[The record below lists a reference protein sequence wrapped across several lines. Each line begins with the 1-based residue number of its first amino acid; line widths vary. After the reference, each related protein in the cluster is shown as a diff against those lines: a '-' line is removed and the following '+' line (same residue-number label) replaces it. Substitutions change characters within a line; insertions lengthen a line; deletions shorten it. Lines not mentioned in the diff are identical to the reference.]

1 MLPYNEDIASITEI
15 EEFLADAPIELLLE
29 NIRSQVSSTYC
40 SVNYV
45 NVYSDKLDLIE
56 EQLEDDSDIVRLVND
71 QRNSFFSKL
80 IDIIDENFNVRAVID
95 YDDPKYTEA
104 VATELYEFFIVDIR
118 KNLSRFFYNFIQEN
132 KKRIVEDLD
141 ISKPKKDVITTSVKK
156 NLKGNDIKIISN
168 IYEVIDYISNLEI
181 ENDVFLEMCQSDILS
196 DYNNDG
202 ILSGSVC
209 DGLMDMAKTHGI
221 ISDIVPD
228 ITFQLKE

>member
-29 NIRSQVSSTYC
+29 NIRSQISSTYC
-40 SVNYV
+40 SVNYM
-45 NVYSDKLDLIE
+45 NVYSDKLELIE

-71 QRNSFFSKL
+71 QRNSFFSKV
-80 IDIIDENFNVRAVID
+80 IDIIDENFSVRAVID
-95 YDDPKYTEA
+95 YDDPKYTES

-168 IYEVIDYISNLEI
+168 IYEVIEYISELEI
-181 ENDVFLEMCQSDILS
+181 ENDVFLELCQSDILS
-196 DYNNDG
+196 DYNDEG

-209 DGLMDMAKTHGI
+209 KGLMDMARSHGI